1 MDEFACLCECVWVLG
16 PCCCVCVSLCWDS
29 VAMCVCLCVGALL
42 LCGYG
47 IAVYAILG
55 SSDLIL
61 LVANEK
67 ILKGGMKTGNAV
79 VSFAFR
85 KAWSGG
91 RWVGIL
97 GKAVAMDEQRDDEL
111 EPGKPLGKCEKYLPG
126 EIIRTRT
133 SPLMT
138 WLPNEYLLM
147 AVSNQGGN
155 NTHRMRTSRPAVSQ
169 PP

>member
-1 MDEFACLCECVWVLG
+1 M
-16 PCCCVCVSLCWDS
+16 
-29 VAMCVCLCVGALL
+29 CLCVGALL
-42 LCGYG
+42 LYGDG
-47 IAVYAILG
+47 IAVCAILG

-67 ILKGGMKTGNAV
+67 ILKGGMKTGNAA

-91 RWVGIL
+91 RQVGIL
-97 GKAVAMDEQRDDEL
+97 GKAVAMGDQRNDEL
-111 EPGKPLGKCEKYLPG
+111 EPGKPLEKCEKYLPG

-133 SPLMT
+133 SPLVT
-138 WLPNEYLLM
+138 RLQNEYLSM
-147 AVSNQGGN
+147 AVSSRGGSN
-155 NTHRMRTSRPAVSQ
+155 AHRMRTSRPAVSQ